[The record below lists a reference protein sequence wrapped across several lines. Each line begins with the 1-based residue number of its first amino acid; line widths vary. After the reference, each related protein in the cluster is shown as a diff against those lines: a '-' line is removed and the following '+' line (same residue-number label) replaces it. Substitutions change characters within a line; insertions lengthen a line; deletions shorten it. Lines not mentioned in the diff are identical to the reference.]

1 MTFYK
6 PTKKLKELVAA
17 LQTLN
22 DSKEYAFFLRDL
34 LTEPEI
40 DELAGRL
47 AVANALS
54 EGKSQ
59 RLVAKE
65 TGVSIATV
73 TRVNQWLKRGLGGYA
88 LAIKRL
94 KAQGNGETQ
103 KTATEKH

>member
-6 PTKKLKELVAA
+6 PTKKLKELVNA

-47 AVANALS
+47 AVARALS

-73 TRVNQWLKRGLGGYA
+73 TRVNQWLKRGLGGYE
-88 LAIKRL
+88 LVIKRI
-94 KAQGNGETQ
+94 KASEKEESQ
-103 KTATEKH
+103 KTVTDKH